1 MEYIKSYSSDIERDL
16 KTGHKEDV
24 TLRHEIK
31 ISYFSRKDGGSITA
45 TTIFAYTVFYLL
57 IISSLYSWWQSV
69 SKQWR
74 KTTLQHA
81 IFRGKQID
89 TTG

>member
-1 MEYIKSYSSDIERDL
+1 MEYIKSYSSDIERAL

-45 TTIFAYTVFYLL
+45 TTTFAYTVFYPL
-57 IISSLYSWWQSV
+57 IISSLYS
-69 SKQWR
+69 
-74 KTTLQHA
+74 
-81 IFRGKQID
+81 
-89 TTG
+89 

>member
-1 MEYIKSYSSDIERDL
+1 MEYIKSYSSDIERAL

-69 SKQWR
+69 SKQ
-74 KTTLQHA
+74 
-81 IFRGKQID
+81 
-89 TTG
+89 

>member
-1 MEYIKSYSSDIERDL
+1 MEYIKSYSSDIERAL

>member
-1 MEYIKSYSSDIERDL
+1 MEYIKSYSSDIERAL

-31 ISYFSRKDGGSITA
+31 ICYFSRKDGGSITA

-57 IISSLYSWWQSV
+57 IISSLYSW
-69 SKQWR
+69 
-74 KTTLQHA
+74 
-81 IFRGKQID
+81 
-89 TTG
+89 